1 MIKQHFH
8 SEKIT
13 AYQLMGF
20 TLLLFMCCL
29 PVYLHAQKIRFYNS
43 EQGLPN
49 SLIHRVSQDN
59 LGYIWIATENG
70 ASYFDGVRFTTFRHD
85 QNKPGT
91 ISSDLTKV
99 IFTDS
104 RGNTWVGTSNGL
116 QLFDRDKNIF
126 RDFPLQCPEF
136 NLTPYITSIVESDD
150 NQYLLVS
157 VSGYGIMV
165 YDIKTHQIDTGT
177 TQKLKGLYNNSFVGN
192 LFKDSHGLIWSYS
205 EQGSFFRLN
214 FQSKN
219 LERISWSTELTELS
233 KKIAVSTITE
243 DPITHDILIG
253 TFNHGIFI
261 FDHSLKYIRKPKG
274 FSSAQYR
281 IRVLLAERT
290 DKSSNSPGIW
300 VGTEDSGLKKFD
312 RNKEDVT
319 TPDFQYAPIDLE
331 NCKVHSIMQDAQGNI
346 WAGIFQKGLLLL
358 PKLSNNFDYI
368 KLSESKGSMSANI
381 ACVTSMIRDNDDNLW
396 VGTDGG
402 GLFKITKE
410 GDKIHYTKAN
420 TPLHNN
426 AILSLAIDKRGVL
439 WISTYMGG
447 ITTYNPQNGF
457 QPFSSN
463 VELQKVNCTIY
474 DKKNDKLYFGT
485 LGHGVKV
492 LSLSNNELKT
502 FPNPDELGWTSSL
515 CIDDNGNLWVG
526 QTSGLRCFNTNTGEA
541 VNIDLAG
548 KLKGITISSSLLDK
562 NRNLWLGSPKGLFH
576 FQNETGKLTLYSKTD
591 GLPSNSIC
599 AIQED
604 EKGQLWISTM
614 NGLSKFNP
622 DTKTF
627 KNFYVHDGLQDNEF
641 RVKASFNDEDGK
653 MFFGGIN
660 GISAFYP
667 NDINE
672 GEKLVSKIYFSQLS
686 VLNHKVDYNEALGNK
701 NMLDRHISQARQI
714 TLKKTQNVFSLE
726 FAVLEYANPQKVVYG
741 YMLKGFD
748 KEWQYTN
755 SNHRL
760 ATYTNL
766 PEGTYWFQ
774 VKAFFEGNTDEQN
787 VVYNDINIRILP
799 PWYKSWWAYLIYLT
813 IFMLLVWEL
822 LNLLIRRKLRVQER
836 LEFEK
841 KEMKLQMFTDLTH
854 EIRTPFTLVMTPLK
868 SMRDS
873 ETDPKRKEMFD
884 LIYRNVLRILR
895 LLNQLMDIRKIDNQ
909 QFNLHYQKIDLI
921 FFIQDIMK
929 SFEQLAIMRNIDF
942 RLISN
947 FESLEVWIDQVNF
960 DKVLF
965 NILSNAFKFTHDN
978 GYIMISL
985 DTLHNTPNTGLR
997 NTIREYVEL
1006 CVENSG
1012 SKIDSIEIDRIFDR
1026 FYQSS
1031 NNKMGSGSGVGLHLA
1046 KMIVQLHHGNIMAR
1060 NTERGVAFLTQIPL
1074 GNKHLSA
1081 DEILDH
1087 GKGMTQNLNAQNDE
1101 KLTSEANYIELP
1113 QQEDE
1118 ANVVKGSKAKRTL
1131 VFVDDDADLGRYIR
1145 LELSEKYNVEVYTD
1159 AKEAWKVISTTIPDA
1174 VITDLLMPDID
1185 GFTLCRKIRQ
1195 NPETNHL
1202 PVIIITAQINDE
1214 SEQQCIENGADHFI
1228 TKPISLELLK
1238 TTISQVIQTRDTLRN
1253 KYRSNISPNFDE
1265 IKINSPDSRLVAKAI
1280 EAIRKNIENPE
1291 FNVDDLSRE
1300 VGISRVHL
1308 NRKLKENIN
1317 ISPNS
1322 LIKSIRLKQAAYLLI
1337 NNKVNISDVAYK
1349 VGFSSHPYFSSNF
1362 KEYFGMAPT
1371 EFVTK
1376 YTESDEKDTLNK
1388 LFEN

>member
-1 MIKQHFH
+1 LQ
-8 SEKIT
+8 
-13 AYQLMGF
+13 
-20 TLLLFMCCL
+20 
-29 PVYLHAQKIRFYNS
+29 AQKIRYYNS

-49 SLIHRVSQDN
+49 SLIHKVSQDN

-99 IFTDS
+99 IYTDS

-116 QLFDRDKNIF
+116 QLFDREKNTF

-136 NLTPYITSIVESDD
+136 ALTPYITSIVESDD
-150 NQYLLVS
+150 HQFLLVS
-157 VSGYGIMV
+157 VSGFGIMA
-165 YDIKTHQIDTGT
+165 YDIETHLIDNKL
-177 TQKLKGLYNNSFVGN
+177 TQRLKILYNNSFVGN
-192 LFKDSHGLIWSYS
+192 LFIDSYGLIWSYS
-205 EQGSFFRLN
+205 EQGSFARLN
-214 FQSKN
+214 LQSKK
-219 LERISWSTELTELS
+219 LERINWSSELTELS
-233 KKIAVSTITE
+233 QKIVVSTITE

-261 FDHSLKYIRKPKG
+261 FDHSLKYIRKPRG
-274 FSSAQYR
+274 ISSAQYR
-281 IRVLLAERT
+281 IRVLLAERNEE
-290 DKSSNSPGIW
+290 SNNNPGIW

-312 RNKEDVT
+312 RNREEVI

-331 NCKVHSIMQDAQGNI
+331 NCKVHSIMQDEQGNI
-346 WAGIFQKGLLLL
+346 WAAIFQKGLVIL
-358 PKLSNNFDYI
+358 PKLSNNFEYI
-368 KLSESKGSMSANI
+368 KLSASKGSMSVNI
-381 ACVTSMIRDNDDNLW
+381 ACVTSMIRDNDDHLW

-410 GDKIHYTKAN
+410 GEKIHYTKAN
-420 TPLHNN
+420 SPLHNN
-426 AILSLAIDKRGVL
+426 AILTLAIDKRGVL

-447 ITTYNPQNGF
+447 ITTFHPQYGF
-457 QPFSSN
+457 RSFSSD
-463 VELQKVNCTIY
+463 VELQKVICSLY
-474 DKKNDKLYFGT
+474 DKRNDKLYLGT

-492 LSLSNNELKT
+492 LSLADNKLET
-502 FPNPDELGWTSSL
+502 FPNPEELGWTSSL
-515 CIDDNGNLWVG
+515 CIDEKGILWVG
-526 QTSGLRCFNTNTGEA
+526 QTGGLRCFNTITGEE
-541 VNIDLAG
+541 VNFEIAE
-548 KLKGITISSSLLDK
+548 KMKGNTISSSLIDSK
-562 NRNLWLGSPKGLFH
+562 GDYWLGSPKGLFH
-576 FQNETGKLTLYSKTD
+576 LRNQTGELTLYSKTN
-591 GLPSNSIC
+591 GLPGNSIC

-604 EKGQLWISTM
+604 RKGHLWISTM

-622 DTKTF
+622 ETKTF
-627 KNFYVHDGLQDNEF
+627 RNFYVHDGLQDNEF
-641 RVKASFNDEDGK
+641 RVKASFIDTDGK
-653 MFFGGIN
+653 IYFGGIN
-660 GISAFYP
+660 GISTFYP
-667 NDINE
+667 YDINE
-672 GEKLVSKIYFSQLS
+672 EEKLVSKIYFSQLS
-686 VLNHKVDYNEALGNK
+686 VLNHKVEYDESLGKK
-701 NMLDRHISQARQI
+701 NILDRHISQAKQI
-714 TLKKTQNVFSLE
+714 RLKKNQNVFSLE

-741 YMLKGFD
+741 YQLNGFD
-748 KEWQYTN
+748 REWQYTG
-755 SNHRL
+755 SNHRM

-766 PEGTYWFQ
+766 PEGTYSFQ
-774 VKAFFEGNTDEQN
+774 VKAFFEGNSNEEN
-787 VVYNDINIRILP
+787 VVSNAITICILP
-799 PWYKSWWAYLIYLT
+799 PWYKTWWAYLSYLT
-813 IFMLLVWEL
+813 LFMLIIWEMV
-822 LNLLIRRKLRVQER
+822 NLLIRRKLHRQER

-873 ETDPKRKEMFD
+873 ETDQKRKEMFN
-884 LIYRNVLRILR
+884 LMYRNVLRILR

-909 QFNLHYQKIDLI
+909 QFNLHYQKTDLI

-985 DTLHNTPNTGLR
+985 DTLQNTAGTGLK

-1012 SKIDSIEIDRIFDR
+1012 SQIEQVEIERIFDR
-1026 FYQSS
+1026 FYQSRT
-1031 NNKMGSGSGVGLHLA
+1031 NNMGGGSGVGLHLA
-1046 KMIVQLHHGNIMAR
+1046 KMIVQLHHGKIMAR
-1060 NTERGVAFLTQIPL
+1060 NTERGVVFITKIPM
-1074 GNKHLSA
+1074 GNIHLSTI
-1081 DEILDH
+1081 EILDH
-1087 GKGMTQNLNAQNDE
+1087 ESEISYKTSPQNDE
-1101 KLTSEANYIELP
+1101 KHTSEINLIELP
-1113 QQEDE
+1113 QTDQEQ
-1118 ANVVKGSKAKRTL
+1118 VILKGSKAKRTL

-1195 NPETNHL
+1195 NPETSHL
-1202 PVIIITAQINDE
+1202 PVIIITAQIDDE

-1253 KYRSNISPNFDE
+1253 KYRSNINPDFDG

-1280 EAIRKNIENPE
+1280 EAIRRNIENPE

-1317 ISPNS
+1317 ISPNN

-1371 EFVTK
+1371 EFVAK
-1376 YTESDEKDTLNK
+1376 YTESDEKETLNK